1 MLFHLV
7 LMLFCTYTAPIDR
20 NCTYGGARSMP
31 RINLTDRTV
40 SGLHPLINGQV
51 DYYDV
56 KNPRFGVRI
65 SYNGTRTW
73 FVFDIDPQTGKRR
86 RITLGRYPEMTL
98 AEARSAA
105 LDKEFSTHRLT
116 DYRLRFCPR
125 LTRLRLLDEA
135 GGLGGCVEPAI
146 KLHSIQDVLNLAA
159 LTGSPAPT
167 F

>member
-1 MLFHLV
+1 
-7 LMLFCTYTAPIDR
+7 
-20 NCTYGGARSMP
+20 MP

-98 AEARSAA
+98 AEARSASARLA
-105 LDKEFSTHRLT
+105 L
-116 DYRLRFCPR
+116 
-125 LTRLRLLDEA
+125 
-135 GGLGGCVEPAI
+135 
-146 KLHSIQDVLNLAA
+146 QDR
-159 LTGSPAPT
+159 GRWCYPIIRQQGDIRGQSRRR
-167 F
+167 